1 MNNVHKD
8 KYRSAKRESNMK
20 ISFLPSDYLINGL
33 RNLEDIGRKESSFF
47 LRAVRIINDSSNKII
62 LTQYRFDI
70 QRNSETLK
78 SIIYNEKMI
87 QKKAEDV
94 SKLTEALPHPDLAK
108 FFLGTA
114 EFWNKDKL
122 SLNELEQ
129 DQETG
134 LRLEHFVYMDKEPVD
149 QLKFTVYY
157 TEKGDQKKEVIIMPL
172 QQYECKNEYIFP
184 LRGAWIPANP
194 FDNPYEHRRMHSQ
207 EFGFD
212 LIKVDKEMNLSSSS
226 GRENESHIFYGE
238 EVIAI
243 ADGVVV
249 DTFEQLPDNP
259 AAGELLPEEDLG
271 KVIMESGYLPVAAGN
286 YVVIEH
292 PEDECSF
299 YAHLIPNSLKV
310 KNGEKVKQGQ
320 VVGLLGNS
328 GNSSAPHLHFQLMQ
342 GSNPLTARGL
352 PCKFTNLTGLEG
364 EKIELIDKNFS
375 IVYAE

>member
-1 MNNVHKD
+1 
-8 KYRSAKRESNMK
+8 MK
-20 ISFLPSDYLINGL
+20 ISYLPSDYIINGL
-33 RNLEDIGRKESSFF
+33 RNLEEIQRKESSFF
-47 LRAVRIINDSSNKII
+47 LRAVRIENDSSNKIK
-62 LTQYRFDI
+62 LTQYQFDI

-78 SIIYNEKMI
+78 SIMYNEKMI

-94 SKLTEALPHPDLAK
+94 SKLIEALPHPDLAK

-122 SLNELEQ
+122 SLNDLEQ

-134 LRLEHFVYMDKEPVD
+134 LILEYFEYMDREPVD

-157 TEKGDQKKEVIIMPL
+157 IENDEQKKEAIIIPI
-172 QQYECKNEYIFP
+172 QHYECKNEYILP

-238 EVIAI
+238 QVIAI

-249 DTFEQLPDNP
+249 DTFDQLPDNP
-259 AAGELLPEEDLG
+259 AAGKLLPEEDLG
-271 KVIMESGYLPVAAGN
+271 KIIMESGYLPVAAGN

-292 PEDECSF
+292 LEDEFSF
-299 YAHLIPNSLKV
+299 YAHLIPESLKV
-310 KNGEKVKQGQ
+310 KIGDKVKQGQ
-320 VVGLLGNS
+320 CIGLLGNS

-352 PCKFTNLTGLEG
+352 PCKFNNLTGLEG
-364 EKIELIDKNFS
+364 EKVELVDKNFS
-375 IVYAE
+375 IIYAK